1 MQRSLLSLL
10 LLLGATAVSAAD
22 LFKRQPADQ
31 FRAAGLHKLTD
42 EELAALEAM
51 FERLKTGE
59 IAVIKQEAEQK
70 VAAAE
75 AVKQEA
81 QQKVAAAEAKVQETA
96 AEQKKSGP
104 GWLRALVTLQN
115 TTEKAGKAD
124 PVQSRIAGRFRG
136 WDGKTLFRLEN
147 GQIWQQN
154 DNTSYVGV
162 DYDSPAVRVYPGM
175 LGAFWMEIEGVRPR
189 VKVKPV
195 KLQ

>member
-10 LLLGATAVSAAD
+10 LLLGATAASAAD

-75 AVKQEA
+75 AIKQEA

-96 AEQKKSGP
+96 AEQKQSGP

-154 DNTSYVGV
+154 DQTSYVGV

-175 LGAFWMEIEGVRPR
+175 LGAFWMEIEGVNPR

>member
-1 MQRSLLSLL
+1 MIKTLILLSV
-10 LLLGATAVSAAD
+10 AFAVAAPA
-22 LFKRQPADQ
+22 LAANRFKEQPADQ

-42 EELAALEAM
+42 EELDALQAM
-51 FERLKTGE
+51 VERMNKGE
-59 IAVIKQEAEQK
+59 ITAVRQEA
-70 VAAAE
+70 A
-75 AVKQEA
+75 
-81 QQKVAAAEAKVQETA
+81 QKVAAAEAKVQETEA
-96 AEQKKSGP
+96 KVQQIEVEGKKAGP

-115 TTEKAGKAD
+115 TDEKAGKAD
-124 PVQSRIAGRFRG
+124 PVQTRIAGRFRG

-162 DYDSPAVRVYPGM
+162 DYDSPAVRIYPGV
-175 LGAFWMEIEGVRPR
+175 LGAYWMEVERVRPR